1 MKNLDVVIIE
11 DEPLARTKLESF
23 VKKISQLNL
32 IQSFSDAADAVSFV
46 NNNGNVLLLL
56 DINMPCMSGIEFLE
70 TIKTKPYIIFTT
82 AYDEYAIKGFELGVA
97 DYLLKPFTFERFSM
111 AINKGPQLP
120 PSSAVYR
127 PFAPDNLLTCYPIQS
142 VALLSKQPFSSQR
155 HNTCGGQE

>member
-56 DINMPCMSGIEFLE
+56 DINMLI
-70 TIKTKPYIIFTT
+70 
-82 AYDEYAIKGFELGVA
+82 
-97 DYLLKPFTFERFSM
+97 PFT
-111 AINKGPQLP
+111 
-120 PSSAVYR
+120 
-127 PFAPDNLLTCYPIQS
+127 
-142 VALLSKQPFSSQR
+142 
-155 HNTCGGQE
+155 